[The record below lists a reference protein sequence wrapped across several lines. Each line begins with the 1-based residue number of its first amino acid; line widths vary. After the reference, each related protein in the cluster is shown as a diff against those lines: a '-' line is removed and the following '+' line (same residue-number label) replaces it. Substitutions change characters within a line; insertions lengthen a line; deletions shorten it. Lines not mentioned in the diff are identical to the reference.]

1 MPERCLDGLRNGGD
15 AKRSQQC
22 IVGMLRTVRD
32 KMVGTEKMDK
42 DEAKEQKSETS
53 VDSSASEEL
62 SVVSDKFPLPRIDEI
77 LDSISN
83 KNKIFTSLDL
93 TQGYHQVKIAEGDVY
108 KTAISTTECGSYEYL
123 RVPFGLKT
131 SSSAL
136 CRPLLHLLRGLN
148 NIIHFVEDVIA
159 MDKDPEDH
167 LVTLAKVFEKFR
179 EDNVYTVIPIDKEG
193 SARFFQQ
200 SETTQP
206 VRPKQK
212 CSCLPPSCAPGRAT
226 PQQTKHS
233 RIHDALKQFPSP
245 SSSLESQ
252 SSQVSQTHSLPNWNL
267 PPSFLFQESQC
278 SQTQDDDLSSE
289 DENEKCIPPRFGGTG
304 KSVVIKVIRNIL
316 CHHFSKDKCPVIVMA
331 PIGLAAYSIKGE
343 TIHRCFSLPVDQAGA
358 SKYSELYTEQL
369 LTLRAIL
376 QKTHLFIIDEISM
389 VSALAFIATNEE
401 IADKYIEL
409 VALGKTPVILM
420 PKNVDCRSVNET
432 LLAKTSDNI
441 STFTAIDRLS
451 TVLRDK
457 RIEAEAAENVKS
469 FENDSKRTAGS
480 ISHLKLALGTRVM
493 LQRNINVEEGL
504 VNGSM
509 GYVKGFKMTAANRAV
524 GIQVQFDRQDKI
536 VEIERET
543 LKFEALKEV
552 YYTRR
557 QFPLTLAYAITIHKS
572 QGLSLQ
578 TALVDAGDRCF
589 GPGMIYL
596 ALSRVTMSEG
606 LHLIDLDRRK
616 SCADTEALVEYNRLR
631 QKYRP
636 DVPQKDPG
644 KALEALCCVNG
655 FILFKIL
662 IPKEENE

>member
-1 MPERCLDGLRNGGD
+1 
-15 AKRSQQC
+15 
-22 IVGMLRTVRD
+22 
-32 KMVGTEKMDK
+32 
-42 DEAKEQKSETS
+42 
-53 VDSSASEEL
+53 
-62 SVVSDKFPLPRIDEI
+62 
-77 LDSISN
+77 
-83 KNKIFTSLDL
+83 
-93 TQGYHQVKIAEGDVY
+93 
-108 KTAISTTECGSYEYL
+108 
-123 RVPFGLKT
+123 
-131 SSSAL
+131 
-136 CRPLLHLLRGLN
+136 
-148 NIIHFVEDVIA
+148 
-159 MDKDPEDH
+159 
-167 LVTLAKVFEKFR
+167 
-179 EDNVYTVIPIDKEG
+179 
-193 SARFFQQ
+193 
-200 SETTQP
+200 
-206 VRPKQK
+206 
-212 CSCLPPSCAPGRAT
+212 
-226 PQQTKHS
+226 
-233 RIHDALKQFPSP
+233 
-245 SSSLESQ
+245 
-252 SSQVSQTHSLPNWNL
+252 
-267 PPSFLFQESQC
+267 
-278 SQTQDDDLSSE
+278 
-289 DENEKCIPPRFGGTG
+289 
-304 KSVVIKVIRNIL
+304 
-316 CHHFSKDKCPVIVMA
+316 
-331 PIGLAAYSIKGE
+331 
-343 TIHRCFSLPVDQAGA
+343 
-358 SKYSELYTEQL
+358 
-369 LTLRAIL
+369 
-376 QKTHLFIIDEISM
+376 
-389 VSALAFIATNEE
+389 
-401 IADKYIEL
+401 
-409 VALGKTPVILM
+409 M

-636 DVPQKDPG
+636 DVPQFGADFY
-644 KALEALCCVNG
+644 G
-655 FILFKIL
+655 FY
-662 IPKEENE
+662 P